1 MRCWHVLLAAA
12 VMASFSVSN
21 SEGARI
27 LALFSLNGRSHF
39 VMFEALLKGLASR
52 GHQVDVVG
60 FFPQKKP
67 VPNYTDISVEDALP
81 VLLNNFTVQVVRN
94 FGYINLLD
102 FIWQTNLEMCEKV
115 LQHPN
120 VQTLIKNREK
130 YDLIITEVFG
140 PDCFIGFSH
149 YFKAPFISMTSS
161 VALPWANDRLGNPDN
176 PSYIPDYFLPYTQH
190 MNFGQRIVNLV
201 LTELLKVG
209 HYIFAELPMDK
220 VSRKYLGEDIPPLS
234 ELKKKTSL
242 YFVNSHFSLNI
253 PRPTVPAFI
262 EIGGIHIESGGK
274 LPKDLETYINEAK
287 HGVIYFCL
295 GSLVRPETMP
305 KEKLQ
310 AFIDVFSELP
320 QRVLWKTNDIPGL
333 PSNVKTSKWFPQFEI
348 LSHPNVRA
356 FITHGGLMGTQE
368 GVQAGVP
375 MVGIPLFADQEL
387 NIRNCMSKG
396 VSVMVLY
403 DDVTKETLS
412 NALKTVLND
421 PSYQKNAKHLSQLF
435 RDRPQPPLETAIF
448 WTEYVIRHGG
458 APHIRS
464 AAVDLPWYQYLLLDV
479 IAVIVLAFAAVMGI
493 VYFVLK
499 TIFGFLCRS
508 KHKKVKKN

>member
-1 MRCWHVLLAAA
+1 MITT
-12 VMASFSVSN
+12 
-21 SEGARI
+21 I
-27 LALFSLNGRSHF
+27 LEKIYNLNF
-39 VMFEALLKGLASR
+39 IQCAIKFL
-52 GHQVDVVG
+52 
-60 FFPQKKP
+60 
-67 VPNYTDISVEDALP
+67 
-81 VLLNNFTVQVVRN
+81 TVA
-94 FGYINLLD
+94 G
-102 FIWQTNLEMCEKV
+102 
-115 LQHPN
+115 
-120 VQTLIKNREK
+120 
-130 YDLIITEVFG
+130 
-140 PDCFIGFSH
+140 
-149 YFKAPFISMTSS
+149 
-161 VALPWANDRLGNPDN
+161 
-176 PSYIPDYFLPYTQH
+176 
-190 MNFGQRIVNLV
+190 
-201 LTELLKVG
+201 
-209 HYIFAELPMDK
+209 
-220 VSRKYLGEDIPPLS
+220 
-234 ELKKKTSL
+234 
-242 YFVNSHFSLNI
+242 
-253 PRPTVPAFI
+253 
-262 EIGGIHIESGGK
+262 
-274 LPKDLETYINEAK
+274 
-287 HGVIYFCL
+287 
-295 GSLVRPETMP
+295 
-305 KEKLQ
+305 
-310 AFIDVFSELP
+310 
-320 QRVLWKTNDIPGL
+320 
-333 PSNVKTSKWFPQFEI
+333 
-348 LSHPNVRA
+348 HPNVRA

-479 IAVIVLAFAAVMGI
+479 IAVIVLAFAAIMGI